1 MHQLLANGQQG
12 EGILINRSGSRY
24 QRLSPDQ
31 RRQSILAGAAE
42 LFSARPYSEVSTADI
57 ARHVGVARGLLN
69 HYFGTKRELYLE
81 VVREAATVPPAA
93 VQSLPDSDLNA
104 RIEAAV
110 AWFLTSLEQTG
121 RSWLTAAGGHTV
133 GRDEGLDRI
142 LAKAEDDSV
151 DRVIEAVGL
160 SQEDQIERLRALI
173 RPFGQ
178 LARAAGREWLLK
190 DTLTRAQ
197 AYSLLVATLT
207 TIVCEVYPAQVQD
220 NQ

>member
-1 MHQLLANGQQG
+1 MLNHS
-12 EGILINRSGSRY
+12 EPRY

-57 ARHVGVARGLLN
+57 ASHVGVARGLLN

-81 VVREAATVPPAA
+81 VVRQAATVPSAA
-93 VQSLPDSDLNA
+93 VKSLPDSDLDA
-104 RIEAAV
+104 RIDAAV

-133 GRDEGLDRI
+133 GHDEELDRI
-142 LAKAEDDSV
+142 LAAAEDESV

-160 SQEDQIERLRALI
+160 SQEESLDRLRALI

-178 LARAAGREWLLK
+178 LARAAGREWLIK

-197 AYSLLVATLT
+197 AHSLLVATLT
-207 TIVCEVYPAQVQD
+207 AIVCDVYSAQVQD